1 MSAGNDFALDLNKFV
16 EKAGEAANA
25 AIKDICLD
33 LTSRIILKTPVDTGR
48 ARANW
53 QTSIGNPITTTI
65 EFSKD
70 AGSNAIAP
78 NQSAGSHF
86 AIASAQ
92 MMAFQAPGNVF
103 YISNNLPYIASLE
116 FGLYSTGPKTVGG
129 FSRQAPSGMV
139 RISINEISRALR
151 L

>member
-25 AIKDICLD
+25 VISKICLD
-33 LTSRIILKTPVDTGR
+33 LTSSIILKTPVDTGR

-53 QTSIGNPITTTI
+53 QTGVNQAPSNEVSATDQSGSATI
-65 EFSKD
+65 
-70 AGSNAIAP
+70 
-78 NQSAGSHF
+78 SA
-86 AIASAQ
+86 AMRDTQ
-92 MMAFQAPGNVF
+92 NAPGNVF
-103 YISNNLPYIASLE
+103 YLTNNLPYIASLE
-116 FGLYSTGPKTVGG
+116 FGLYRPGPKTVGG
-129 FSRQAPSGMV
+129 FSKQAPSGMV

>member
-1 MSAGNDFALDLNKFV
+1 MTAGRDFGLDLTRFA
-16 EKAGEAANA
+16 EKAGTAANA
-25 AIKDICLD
+25 AISKICLD
-33 LTSRIILKTPVDTGR
+33 LTSSIILKTPVDTGR

-53 QTSIGNPITTTI
+53 QTSIGNPISTTI
-65 EFSKD
+65 EFNKD
-70 AGSNAIAP
+70 SGGNAIAP

-86 AIASAQ
+86 AIAAAERA
-92 MMAFQAPGNVF
+92 AFQAPGNVF